1 MLMLLK
7 CSQKNLQLRDTKENW
22 FVQCSQSILIDL
34 EANHCHAES
43 IATCDRKLPGS
54 VQNELILNFHRL
66 IYDILDGNVLSDDHI
81 SAGSQLLHAQFSNF
95 QGLSSP
101 LLGQSLSFPNFDE
114 ILGYAGHSYLQIL
127 HTGSHHWVEV
137 EIVKYTYMIASIK

>member
-1 MLMLLK
+1 MLLK

-81 SAGSQLLHAQFSNF
+81 SAGSQLQQHSFLIFK
-95 QGLSSP
+95 GLVP
-101 LLGQSLSFPNFDE
+101 HFLAKDCLFLTLRRF
-114 ILGYAGHSYLQIL
+114 
-127 HTGSHHWVEV
+127 
-137 EIVKYTYMIASIK
+137 